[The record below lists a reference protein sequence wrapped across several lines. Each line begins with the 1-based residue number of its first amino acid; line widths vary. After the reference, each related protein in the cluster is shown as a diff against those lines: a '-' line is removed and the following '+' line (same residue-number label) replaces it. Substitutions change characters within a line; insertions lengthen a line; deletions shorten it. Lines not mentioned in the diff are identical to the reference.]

1 MARRFLPLG
10 QTVSLAFGALALGC
24 GAAQPHQAGDEN
36 NFDVTPTSSAEPAV
50 KWSNKVS
57 NKQQDDSLSDDQK
70 AQMEIALRRGGVKAA
85 QCLEVAADAKPGKG
99 EVRVTF
105 DGKIGKATDAVVPP
119 PWAGA
124 PLVEAC
130 IKRAFVGEYIMPFEG
145 QLEVPYPVELT
156 RKGDAADPKAAD
168 PKGKPKDPKKK

>member
-10 QTVSLAFGALALGC
+10 LTLSLAALGC
-24 GAAQPHQAGDEN
+24 GASQPRQAGDEN
-36 NFDVTPTSSAEPAV
+36 NFEATTGAAEPAV

-57 NKQQDDSLSDDQK
+57 NKERDDSLSEDQK

-85 QCLEVAADAKPGKG
+85 QCIEVAADAKPGKG

-105 DGKIGKATDAVVPP
+105 DGKIGKATDAAVPP
-119 PWAGA
+119 PWAGS

-145 QLEVPYPVELT
+145 QLEVPYPIELA

-168 PKGKPKDPKKK
+168 PKVKPKDPKKK